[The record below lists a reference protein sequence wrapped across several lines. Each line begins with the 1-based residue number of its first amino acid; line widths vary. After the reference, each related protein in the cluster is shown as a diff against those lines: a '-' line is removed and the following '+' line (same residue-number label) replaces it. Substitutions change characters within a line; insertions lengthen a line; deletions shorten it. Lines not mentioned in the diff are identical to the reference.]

1 MFVVQLRGIARR
13 LEVDQPVRALGIG
26 TFNPIADDLPPHATD
41 LRRLRSTTAI
51 VNNGQCQ
58 KTTRLIGVP
67 DCSSQTLQV
76 IRTVVLPKRKRC
88 SHSNLH
94 AVLDI
99 DSQIKRFGNP
109 KNRPASLNVGM
120 SLQLL

>member
-1 MFVVQLRGIARR
+1 LFVVQLRGIARR

-109 KNRPASLNVGM
+109 KNGPASLNVGM
-120 SLQLL
+120 I

>member
-109 KNRPASLNVGM
+109 KIGLPD
-120 SLQLL
+120 